1 MLLTD
6 GYTYHAAKIVQTES
20 NTKQKS
26 IFLILNCYGAAC
38 LRPKA
43 GDTE

>member
-6 GYTYHAAKIVQTES
+6 GYTYYAAKIVQTES

-38 LRPKA
+38 LQSKIK
-43 GDTE
+43 DTK